1 MQRRTHQHATRD
13 GKTWRYHLPPLLL
26 ALSLILCSTPQ
37 GGADE
42 KHASNKTPLSFGQD
56 QTIID
61 LQHVVWEPL
70 SGEGVP
76 PGAEFAVLRG
86 NLVAGGGEA
95 LIRFPA
101 NYTFP
106 NHSHT
111 SDELY
116 IWLQGAFTYIAADGT
131 ETALSGQAYISLP
144 GGVPHALRCGPQPCV
159 FYARYSRPFH
169 YTIHPM
175 PAKHN

>member
-1 MQRRTHQHATRD
+1 MPKHITHLRWNIGA
-13 GKTWRYHLPPLLL
+13 WIYHLSAVLL
-26 ALSLILCSTPQ
+26 ALGLLLFSAPQ
-37 GGADE
+37 GRADD
-42 KHASNKTPLSFGQD
+42 KRASNKHPLSFGQD

-61 LQHVVWEPL
+61 LQHVGWEPL

-76 PGAEFAVLRG
+76 PGAEFALLRG

-106 NHSHT
+106 NYSHT

-116 IWLQGAFTYIAADGT
+116 IWLQGAFTYIVDDGT
-131 ETALSGQAYISLP
+131 ATELSGQAYISLP
-144 GGVPHALRCGPQPCV
+144 GGAPRTLRCGPEPCV

-175 PAKHN
+175 PARKN